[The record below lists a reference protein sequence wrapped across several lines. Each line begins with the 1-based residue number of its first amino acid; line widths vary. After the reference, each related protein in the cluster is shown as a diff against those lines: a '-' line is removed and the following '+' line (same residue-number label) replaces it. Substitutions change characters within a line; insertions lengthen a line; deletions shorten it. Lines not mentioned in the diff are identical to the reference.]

1 MDDTAPLDLLEAIPN
16 GVDGSSSTPFSD
28 LDVIEDENVSVPIHE
43 STVQS
48 NNGSKSVLVENN
60 EYEPV
65 AELIK
70 TEESLVSNKKRKSK
84 RRSDGYNK
92 SRKRVKSSKS
102 EEYEVEMIVDHKIE
116 DVRLKIVSSCLP
128 HMHFNYF
135 CLIISVHL

>member
-1 MDDTAPLDLLEAIPN
+1 MDDTAPLDLLETIPN

-48 NNGSKSVLVENN
+48 SNGSKSVLVENN
-60 EYEPV
+60 EDEPV

-70 TEESLVSNKKRKSK
+70 TEESLVSSKKRKSK

-92 SRKRVKSSKS
+92 SRKRSKSSKS

-116 DVRLKIVSSCLP
+116 DVRLIVVFSCLS
-128 HMHFNYF
+128 HY
-135 CLIISVHL
+135 LHLN